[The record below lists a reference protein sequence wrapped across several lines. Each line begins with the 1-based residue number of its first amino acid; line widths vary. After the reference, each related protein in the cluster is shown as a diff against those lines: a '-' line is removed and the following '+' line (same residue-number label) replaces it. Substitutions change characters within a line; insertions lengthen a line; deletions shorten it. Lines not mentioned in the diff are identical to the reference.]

1 MSSDDNIQAMTDR
14 DHSLDTLLE
23 LDGVMYTV
31 DDTGCCWVK
40 FEVARIAVSPERPH
54 GLKYSLTLHD
64 EKGTRLLGFDNA
76 HPVRDGCRPR
86 RTDADRVRPQA
97 RWRAHPVLRLHGC
110 RETACRLLDRSRTVM
125 KERSESDD

>member
-1 MSSDDNIQAMTDR
+1 MTDR

-76 HPVRDGCRPR
+76 HPVRKGAGPAHGRGSSTTTSTPASASGFTITWMPR
-86 RTDADRVRPQA
+86 RCLQTSGPKSKQ
-97 RWRAHPVLRLHGC
+97 
-110 RETACRLLDRSRTVM
+110 
-125 KERSESDD
+125 

>member
-1 MSSDDNIQAMTDR
+1 MTDR

-40 FEVARIAVSPERPH
+40 FDVARIDATQERPH
-54 GLKYSLTLHD
+54 GLRYSLTLHD

-76 HPVRDGCRPR
+76 HPIREGSGPGCQN
-86 RTDADRVRPQA
+86 ANRVRPQA
-97 RWRAHPVLRLHGC
+97 RWRARPILRLHGC
-110 RETACRLLDRSRTVM
+110 CDVAC
-125 KERSESDD
+125 

>member
-1 MSSDDNIQAMTDR
+1 MTDR

-40 FEVARIAVSPERPH
+40 FEVARIDATTERPH

-64 EKGTRLLGFDNA
+64 EKVLACWDLITHIRSGRVQARVPERESSTTTSTPASASGFTITWM
-76 HPVRDGCRPR
+76 PR
-86 RTDADRVRPQA
+86 RCLQTSGPKSK
-97 RWRAHPVLRLHGC
+97 H
-110 RETACRLLDRSRTVM
+110 
-125 KERSESDD
+125 